1 MAQRLAPDSGSD
13 SDSRPRKALHRG
25 PYPSQVPLQKK
36 QKKKTSKIPPKNR
49 PADHAALTRLV
60 ARKRLL
66 AAGVLGV
73 VMVLLLVILIPV
85 LVSSAGG
92 AAHYEMLGSCR
103 MVCDPYSTRSPS
115 STAPADAPPDNAL
128 VQSLPTFIQGP
139 KGEPGRPGKTG
150 SRGLPGEPG
159 PPGPPGERG
168 EPGRAGAPGPPGPP
182 GPSSTGAISAATYS
196 TVPKIAFYAGLK
208 KQHEGYELLKFDDV
222 VTNLGNHYDP
232 TTGKFTCSI
241 PGIYFFSYHVLMR
254 GGDGTSMWADLCKNN
269 QVKTGPEGPLLL

>member
-1 MAQRLAPDSGSD
+1 
-13 SDSRPRKALHRG
+13 
-25 PYPSQVPLQKK
+25 
-36 QKKKTSKIPPKNR
+36 
-49 PADHAALTRLV
+49 
-60 ARKRLL
+60 
-66 AAGVLGV
+66 
-73 VMVLLLVILIPV
+73 MVLLLVILIPV

-196 TVPKIAFYAGLK
+196 TVPKIDHLMLIISNTRYFSWPVAATLL
-208 KQHEGYELLKFDDV
+208 QHRRAKPRVTKLDFSFTVHTLLKSCRS
-222 VTNLGNHYDP
+222 N
-232 TTGKFTCSI
+232 C
-241 PGIYFFSYHVLMR
+241 
-254 GGDGTSMWADLCKNN
+254 
-269 QVKTGPEGPLLL
+269 